1 MVLKRIM
8 RDQDY
13 LVPLS
18 RFRIQLGRSRET
30 NAFRDRCFSP
40 CHRFAHGHTILYQS
54 IIDLGTRMLNFF
66 ESWFRR
72 GPDIYCWPSDRL
84 VLGMF

>member
-1 MVLKRIM
+1 M

-13 LVPLS
+13 LVSLS

-30 NAFRDRCFSP
+30 NAFRDQCFSP
-40 CHRFAHGHTILYQS
+40 SHLFFHGHTIYQS
-54 IIDLGTRMLNFF
+54 IDLGTRMLNFF

-72 GPDIYCWPSDRL
+72 GPDLYCWASDWL